1 MYKVIKFFTDLHDG
15 EHSYNVGDEF
25 PREGVEVTEE
35 RLAELAGN
43 NNKQGAPLIELV
55 EETKKTEE
63 AESEE
68 ITDTPKKGGAKE

>member
-55 EETKKTEE
+55 EETKKPEGE
-63 AESEE
+63 ESEE
-68 ITDTPKKGGAKE
+68 ITDTPKKGGTKE